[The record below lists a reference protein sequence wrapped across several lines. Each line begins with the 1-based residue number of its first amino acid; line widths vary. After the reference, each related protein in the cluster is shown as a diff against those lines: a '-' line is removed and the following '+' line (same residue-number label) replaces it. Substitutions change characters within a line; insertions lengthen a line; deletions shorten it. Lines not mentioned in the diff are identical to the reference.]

1 MPAQKVNP
9 KKDLETKILDVIH
22 SGESTV
28 DTKGGGY
35 EAFNQ
40 GGADKGKT
48 VLGFSGS
55 YGDHPANK
63 GKKLVDLTI
72 QEILDIQDSGYNT
85 DLYPFTKE
93 GTKKWHNSGGIH
105 AAGRYQFTRVGLRE
119 AMKRAGIK
127 LTEKFT
133 PEIQDKL
140 ALTLLIELGPDQW
153 TSMKGNKELQK
164 LLDKY
169 NKTDW
174 TKSSTIDGR
183 SNIA

>member
-1 MPAQKVNP
+1 M
-9 KKDLETKILDVIH
+9 LDIIH
-22 SGESTV
+22 SGESTIDV
-28 DTKGGGY
+28 TGGGY

-40 GGADKGKT
+40 GGADEGET
-48 VLGFSGS
+48 VLGFSGT

-85 DLYPFTKE
+85 ELYPFNAE
-93 GTKKWHNSGGIH
+93 GTKRWHDSGGIH

-127 LTEKFT
+127 PTEKFT

-140 ALTLLIELGPDQW
+140 AMALLTELGPNQW
-153 TSMKGNKELQK
+153 TSMKGDKELEKLLKQFNELRNKE
-164 LLDKY
+164 
-169 NKTDW
+169 
-174 TKSSTIDGR
+174 SSTISGR
-183 SNIA
+183 SDIA